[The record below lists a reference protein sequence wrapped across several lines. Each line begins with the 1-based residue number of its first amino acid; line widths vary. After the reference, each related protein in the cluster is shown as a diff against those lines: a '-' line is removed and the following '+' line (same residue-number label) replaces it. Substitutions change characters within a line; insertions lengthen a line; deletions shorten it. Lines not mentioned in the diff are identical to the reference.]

1 MLYYS
6 IKEKDIVTLQRE
18 LQNASDYLSIQ
29 KFRYEER
36 LQYTIEDIPEASQ
49 ICIPKLILQ
58 PLVENAVTHGM
69 EGKKDMLSVT
79 VRVTS
84 SKERLYFE
92 IADNGQGMNQEKLN
106 ELSNLMEKNKEKIEI
121 ESAGIGLIN
130 VYQRLYLTYERE
142 LFMEIESETGKGTF
156 IRFSVPIKEEWTK

>member
-1 MLYYS
+1 
-6 IKEKDIVTLQRE
+6 
-18 LQNASDYLSIQ
+18 
-29 KFRYEER
+29 
-36 LQYTIEDIPEASQ
+36 
-49 ICIPKLILQ
+49 
-58 PLVENAVTHGM
+58 
-69 EGKKDMLSVT
+69 
-79 VRVTS
+79 
-84 SKERLYFE
+84 
-92 IADNGQGMNQEKLN
+92 MNQEKLN